1 MKILLAT
8 TNKNKIL
15 EIKKAVGDSC
25 ELVLLS
31 DLPEIEDCDEPF
43 ETFMENATH
52 KAKYYAEKT
61 GMPALSDDAGLCV
74 DALGGAPGVYS
85 KRFIEESGG
94 LAQAF
99 DRLETMLDGKDR
111 SAYFSCSVALYIP
124 ESDLLLQGEGI
135 VRGKL
140 RFPAFDA
147 GGFIYDRILVPDG
160 YDKTFAELGFEVKS
174 EISYRTAAVKKVM
187 NELKALLS
195 CKSVS

>member
-15 EIKKAVGDSC
+15 EIKKTMCGLC

-43 ETFMENATH
+43 ETFMENAVH
-52 KAKYYAEKT
+52 KAKYYAEKM
-61 GMPALSDDAGLCV
+61 GMPALSDDAGICI

-94 LAQAF
+94 LEKAF
-99 DRLETMLDGKDR
+99 ERLEIMLEGKDR
-111 SAYFSCSVALYIP
+111 SAYFSCAVALYIP
-124 ESDLLLQGEGI
+124 ERDLLLQGEGGAKG
-135 VRGKL
+135 RL

-160 YDKTFAELGFEVKS
+160 YDKTFAELGFDVKN

-187 NELKALLS
+187 EALKAVKLL
-195 CKSVS
+195 